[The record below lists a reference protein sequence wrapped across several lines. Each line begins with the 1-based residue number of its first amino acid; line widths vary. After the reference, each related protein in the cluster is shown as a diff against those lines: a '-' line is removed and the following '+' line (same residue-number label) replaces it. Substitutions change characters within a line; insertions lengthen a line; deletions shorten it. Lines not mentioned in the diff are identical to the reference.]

1 MARPAGPQIRF
12 GLLAAL
18 QPRTESPSNESGN
31 SPADY
36 ASTTATS
43 PSSIASSLRSKLNSR
58 NGPNPMTLFG
68 YYAQLLKASCLERQP
83 ESSPGESE
91 RADLVVSRDRVALK

>member
-68 YYAQLLKASCLERQP
+68 DYAQLLKTSCLA
-83 ESSPGESE
+83 SPIAAGV
-91 RADLVVSRDRVALK
+91 DLRSVGPATDQSDFRC